1 MPLLRV
7 CVRARVYMRFSSP
20 ASTACVRDIS
30 NIYKQ
35 NTTRVKFNN
44 VEQRWRQTT
53 LFDSVSMTFSIHE
66 AQPPKDKIA
75 LFPQHPPGY
84 GDRPAADL
92 STQGGGGDS
101 NPRGSSPG
109 RFQDG
114 CIRPLCHPSAR

>member
-53 LFDSVSMTFSIHE
+53 LFDSVSMILALHE

-75 LFPQHPPGY
+75 LFPQSPPGY
-84 GDRPAADL
+84 GYRPAAID
-92 STQGGGGDS
+92 QRRAEGGGFE
-101 NPRGSSPG
+101 PPG
-109 RFQDG
+109 L
-114 CIRPLCHPSAR
+114 IARPFSRRLHSTALPPLR